1 MRQFAHS
8 SPRHFSLIL
17 LLILASTQAG
27 ETQAAEPV
35 LAFDF
40 GRTIEARD
48 ITPPEY
54 ADLYPQERII
64 EARFRMSVRL
74 ESGDIADV
82 SEIRIEIN
90 DHDGRLRVHDF
101 APRTR
106 LESEYADA
114 IETTKT
120 VESHKAF
127 TASLGGEIPCLG
139 GGVAN
144 VTPTIGGEVGGKEIV
159 TEKVKRVA
167 PMQAVVASGTI
178 NEEHGVFFTLRPSP
192 TGTLEGVH
200 ELTVQFVVPAKWRGD
215 AIRIT
220 CQASGQQ
227 KVLWMKQQAVWGYK
241 STPVALYLAGDS
253 VARQAAMRFVERQ

>member
-1 MRQFAHS
+1 MRQIAHTA
-8 SPRHFSLIL
+8 PRCFSLVL
-17 LLILASTQAG
+17 LLVLAPRQTGDAR
-27 ETQAAEPV
+27 AAEPE

-40 GRTIEARD
+40 GRTIECRD
-48 ITPPEY
+48 ITPLEY
-54 ADLYPQERII
+54 LELYPDERII
-64 EARFRMSVRL
+64 EAKFRMSVRL
-74 ESGDIADV
+74 ESGDISDV
-82 SEIRIEIN
+82 SELRVEIN
-90 DHDGRLRVHDF
+90 DCDARLRVHDF

-144 VTPTIGGEVGGKEIV
+144 VTPTIGGELGGKEIV
-159 TEKVKRVA
+159 TEKIKRVA
-167 PMQAVVASGTI
+167 PMQPVVASGTI

-200 ELTVQFVVPAKWRGD
+200 ELAVQFVVPAKWRGD

-220 CQASGQQ
+220 CQASGHQ

-241 STPVALYLAGDS
+241 STPVALYLAGDAF
-253 VARQAAMRFVERQ
+253 ARQAAMRFAERQ